1 MASWWSRWFGNR
13 STATPAAGPAPQ
25 ESQRTARPSAAP
37 REQDPQAAVTS
48 PGGKRAA
55 DAALPVARRLLIDR
69 DGRLSGFEFPVPD
82 VMGKRLA
89 QGAGDVVIGAHA
101 RALLAALQPTVA
113 AGRVA
118 MATLP
123 SGLLGRE
130 GIVEQVPPK
139 AWLVVEP
146 SSLDDPLPPWWD
158 ALLQR
163 GVHLGVDQVPH
174 RRAWFVR
181 IDCSTLDR
189 AAAIA
194 AVMACREAAPRARIV
209 ASQLADV
216 DDVEA
221 VLRAGADLASG
232 RHEHMRQMP
241 EGATLS
247 PAMVQVQRLMN
258 QVLHD
263 AELSKIADGIR
274 ADVGLSYELLRY
286 ANSPLLALS
295 QKVDS
300 VDAAVML
307 LGRDPLFRWLCGRLL
322 AASKGRT
329 AARAL
334 QEIALARAILF
345 EKLAPAVGAPA
356 STLFTL
362 GLLSLLDVMVP
373 MPMAQAVAPLGL
385 PQAARDALVDR
396 TGPWASLLAL
406 AQSLERGDLAT
417 AEPLAQAWGGIDAA
431 AAAAERAWA
440 EAAEASASMWAS

>member
-1 MASWWSRWFGNR
+1 V
-13 STATPAAGPAPQ
+13 AA
-25 ESQRTARPSAAP
+25 
-37 REQDPQAAVTS
+37 
-48 PGGKRAA
+48 AA

-69 DGRLSGFEFPVPD
+69 DGRLAGFEFPVPD

-89 QGAGDVVIGAHA
+89 QGADDRVVSAHA
-101 RALLAALQPTVA
+101 RALLAALQPTVD

-123 SGLLGRE
+123 AGLLARE

-139 AWLVVEP
+139 AWLVVSAESLPEP
-146 SSLDDPLPPWWD
+146 PPPWWG
-158 ALLQR
+158 ALTDR
-163 GVHLGVDQVPH
+163 GVRLGVEQVPH

-181 IDCSTLDR
+181 VDCSALDR
-189 AAAIA
+189 DAAIA

-209 ASQLADV
+209 ASQMADV

-232 RHEHMRQMP
+232 RHEHMRQVP
-241 EGATLS
+241 QGATLS

-263 AELSKIADGIR
+263 AELSAIADGIR

-286 ANSPLLALS
+286 ANSPLLGLS
-295 QKVDS
+295 QQIDS
-300 VDAAVML
+300 VDSAVML
-307 LGRDPLFRWLCGRLL
+307 LGRDALFRWLCARLL
-322 AASKGRT
+322 AASKGRS

-334 QEIALARAILF
+334 QEIALARALLF
-345 EKLAPAVGAPA
+345 ERLAPAGDAPP

-373 MPMAQAVAPLGL
+373 MPMAAAVAPLGL
-385 PQAARDALVDR
+385 PQDVRDALVDR
-396 TGPWASLLAL
+396 SGPWASLLTL
-406 AQSLERGDLAT
+406 AQSLERGDIAG
-417 AEPLAQAWGGIDAA
+417 AEPAALQWGGIDEA
-431 AAAAERAWA
+431 AAAAEKAWA
-440 EAAEASASMWAS
+440 AAAEASASVWAP